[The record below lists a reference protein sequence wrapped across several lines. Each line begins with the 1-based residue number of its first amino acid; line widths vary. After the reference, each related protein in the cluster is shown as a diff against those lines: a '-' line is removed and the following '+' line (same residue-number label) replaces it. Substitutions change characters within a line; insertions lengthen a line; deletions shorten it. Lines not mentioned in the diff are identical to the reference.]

1 MSTDGVKCVKYLLL
15 IKIKEYLRQL
25 KPLIACN
32 HLVESGVSIFL
43 SKIKL
48 QRLVKAY
55 RFPLPLFWISKFNF
69 CIVFKCHVS
78 WKLASFI
85 AELLSNLKPSII
97 KFTSCLCHK
106 FLHVSVK
113 NLFISRYNLCS
124 NCGFV
129 FFYKLWVTE
138 NAITNSSIHEVVLN
152 SCVSRSNV
160 FITFVFLHHSLL
172 SSSFLTHVEI

>member
-1 MSTDGVKCVKYLLL
+1 MKYLLL
-15 IKIKEYLRQL
+15 IKMKEYLRQL
-25 KPLIACN
+25 KPLIAFN
-32 HLVESGVSIFL
+32 HLDDSGVSIFL

-48 QRLVKAY
+48 LRLVKAY
-55 RFPLPLFWISKFNF
+55 RFPLPLFRISKFNF

-78 WKLASFI
+78 WKLAIFI
-85 AELLSNLKPSII
+85 AELLSNLKPSIV

-106 FLHVSVK
+106 FLHLSVK
-113 NLFISRYNLCS
+113 NLFTSRYNLCS

-129 FFYKLWVTE
+129 FFYKFRVAE

-160 FITFVFLHHSLL
+160 FVTFVFRPHSLL
-172 SSSFLTHVEI
+172 SSHF